1 MNRRARF
8 IEQLNHLL
16 YGNRERVAR
25 GLRIIGLLNTL
36 AMVVLL
42 LYAYGADLEADDISS
57 TFKWLELSVAV
68 YALHFLVRWLYSL
81 HRRNFLRE
89 NLFESILVGFFL
101 FVFLT
106 NGLGIYLFYNIFLL
120 LDLSDYRLFYESIIS
135 TYLVAILAFSVVR
148 SSQTISDL
156 KINPAT
162 TFIASFILLILIGTG
177 LLMMPAMST
186 APGGVNFLDALFT
199 STSASCVTGLSVI
212 SAASDFSVKGQIVI
226 LFLIQLGGIGIVSFA
241 TFFATFLSQG
251 VGIKQQAI
259 IQNVLSSEN
268 LSSARTL
275 LKQVIVLTFI
285 IELLGSVAVF
295 MTWNKDVE
303 FYTPQYIEA
312 KPKILSQV
320 DSTLSDTTAIV
331 GDTNHTIGDEGLPTN
346 DGGNVTAT
354 DSTQLGDGGLPTAGG
369 ETTNDSTQQN
379 GDVVVAGNTA
389 TNPSADLPPNLR
401 VNNSLGNKI
410 YYSVFH
416 SISAFCNAG
425 FSLFPDGLYQK
436 GVRNSYILHLVFV
449 LIITFGSLGFS
460 AIQDIFSPKKL
471 RERLAMPWKQWSLS
485 TRIAVN
491 MTLFLT
497 ILGMVG
503 FYLLERNKPALQDKN
518 LIEAL
523 ITSLFQS
530 ATTRT
535 AGFNTVEL
543 GLSTPSLPSYIMMIF
558 LMFIGAA
565 PGSTGGGIKTSTF
578 LLLLMS
584 ALANI
589 QGKKTVDLG
598 KRQIAADVISR
609 AFSIVAFAIMYNFVC
624 MFILAITQPNVPLM
638 QLFFEQIS
646 AFATVGLSTGITSN
660 LTEASK
666 VVIIVSMYI
675 GRVGT
680 LTLALALS
688 KKVISTSYNYPTSH
702 VMVG

>member
-1 MNRRARF
+1 MNQRARF

-16 YGNRERVAR
+16 YSNQERIAHI
-25 GLRIIGLLNTL
+25 LRIINNVNTS
-36 AMVVLL
+36 AIIVLL
-42 LYAYGADLEADDISS
+42 LYCYGADLEADDISS
-57 TFKWLELSVAV
+57 VFNWLELNIFV
-68 YALHFLVRWLYSL
+68 YALHFLVRWLYAL
-81 HRRNFLRE
+81 NRRVFITE
-89 NLFESILVGFFL
+89 NLFETILVGVFL
-101 FVFLT
+101 FVGLT
-106 NGLGIYLFYNIFLL
+106 NALGLYLFYNIFLL
-120 LDLSDYRLFYESIIS
+120 LEFADYRVFYESIIA
-135 TYLVAILAFSVVR
+135 TYLVALLSYSVVR
-148 SSQTISDL
+148 SSQAVSDL

-259 IQNVLSSEN
+259 IQDVLSSES
-268 LSSARTL
+268 LSSARNL

-285 IELLGSVAVF
+285 IEVLGSIAVF
-295 MTWNKDVE
+295 MTWNKDVV
-303 FYTPQYIEA
+303 FYTPEYKTEITLN
-312 KPKILSQV
+312 KPFI
-320 DSTLSDTTAIV
+320 DTTNTV
-331 GDTNHTIGDEGLPTN
+331 QPNTVDTVKIDTAEINIDEGLPTF
-346 DGGNVTAT
+346 GEEKEVAQVST
-354 DSTQLGDGGLPTAGG
+354 DSTKKD
-369 ETTNDSTQQN
+369 ETNTGTVAST
-379 GDVVVAGNTA
+379 DPSNTGVPA
-389 TNPSADLPPNLR
+389 NLR
-401 VNNSLGNKI
+401 INNSLGNKI
-410 YYSVFH
+410 YFSVFH

-436 GVRNSYILHLVFV
+436 GVRSSYILHLVFV

-460 AIQDIFSPKKL
+460 AIQDIFSPKNM
-471 RERLAMPWKQWSLS
+471 RERLAMPWKQWSLG

-497 ILGMVG
+497 ILGAVG
-503 FYLLERNKPALQDKN
+503 FYFLEQGKPALQDKN
-518 LIEAL
+518 LLESI

-543 GLSTPSLPSYIMMIF
+543 GLSTPSLPSYIMIIF

-565 PGSTGGGIKTSTF
+565 PGSTGGGIKTTTF
-578 LLLLMS
+578 LLLIMS
-584 ALANI
+584 AIANI

-598 KRQIAADVISR
+598 RRQIAQDVISR
-609 AFSIVAFAIMYNFVC
+609 AFSIVAFAITYNFVC
-624 MFILAITQPNVPLM
+624 MFILAITQPNAPLL

-646 AFATVGLSTGITSN
+646 AFATVGLSTGITGN
-660 LTEASK
+660 LTEGSK
-666 VVIIVSMYI
+666 IVIITSMYI

-688 KKVISTSYNYPTSH
+688 KKVISTSYKYPTAH

>member
-1 MNRRARF
+1 MNQRARF

-16 YGNRERVAR
+16 YSNQERIAHI
-25 GLRIIGLLNTL
+25 LRIISTINTS
-36 AMVVLL
+36 AIVVLL
-42 LYAYGADLEADDISS
+42 LYCYGADLEADNVSS
-57 TFKWLELSVAV
+57 VFSWLELNIFV
-68 YALHFLVRWLYSL
+68 YALHFMVRWLYSIN
-81 HRRNFLRE
+81 RRTFLKE
-89 NLFESILVGFFL
+89 NLFETILVGFFL
-101 FVFLT
+101 FVGFT
-106 NGLGIYLFYNIFLL
+106 NTLGLYLFYNVFLL
-120 LDLSDYRLFYESIIS
+120 LEFADYRVFYESVIS
-135 TYLVAILAFSVVR
+135 IYLVALLAYSVVR
-148 SSQTISDL
+148 SSQAVSDL

-162 TFIASFILLILIGTG
+162 TFIASFVLLILIGTG

-186 APGGVNFLDALFT
+186 GDGGINFLDALFT

-259 IQNVLSSEN
+259 IQDVLSSEN
-268 LSSARTL
+268 LSSARNL

-285 IELLGSVAVF
+285 IEVLGSIAVF
-295 MTWNKDVE
+295 MTWNKDVV
-303 FYTPQYIEA
+303 FYTPEYK
-312 KPKILSQV
+312 KPI
-320 DSTLSDTTAIV
+320 TLNKPFIDTTSKVQPVIV
-331 GDTNHTIGDEGLPTN
+331 DTSKIDTAEINMDEGLPTFGEEN
-346 DGGNVTAT
+346 QVAEVRTDTSKTGSDSVITVTT
-354 DSTQLGDGGLPTAGG
+354 SV
-369 ETTNDSTQQN
+369 S
-379 GDVVVAGNTA
+379 
-389 TNPSADLPPNLR
+389 PSSGVPPNLR
-401 VNNSLGNKI
+401 INNSLGNKI

-436 GVRNSYILHLVFV
+436 GVRSSYILHLVFV

-460 AIQDIFSPKKL
+460 AIQDIFSPQKM
-471 RERLAMPWKQWSLS
+471 RERLAMPWKQWSLG

-497 ILGMVG
+497 ILGAVG
-503 FYLLERNKPALQDKN
+503 FYFLEQGKPALEGKN
-518 LIEAL
+518 TLEAI

-543 GLSTPSLPSYIMMIF
+543 GLSTPSLPSYIMIIF

-565 PGSTGGGIKTSTF
+565 PGSTGGGIKTTTF
-578 LLLLMS
+578 LLLIMS
-584 ALANI
+584 AMANI

-598 KRQIAADVISR
+598 KRQIAQDVISR
-609 AFSIVAFAIMYNFVC
+609 AFSIVAFAITYNFVC
-624 MFILAITQPNVPLM
+624 MFILAITQPNAPLL

-646 AFATVGLSTGITSN
+646 AFATVGLSTGITGN
-660 LTEASK
+660 LTEGSK
-666 VVIIVSMYI
+666 IVIITSMYI

-688 KKVISTSYNYPTSH
+688 KKVISTSYKYPTAH

>member
-1 MNRRARF
+1 MNQRARF

-16 YGNRERVAR
+16 YSNQERISHI
-25 GLRIIGLLNTL
+25 LRIISNINTS
-36 AMVVLL
+36 AIVVLL
-42 LYAYGADLEADDISS
+42 LYCYGADLEADDVSS
-57 TFKWLELSVAV
+57 VFNWLELNIFV
-68 YALHFLVRWLYSL
+68 YALHFMVRWLYAIN
-81 HRRNFLRE
+81 RRSFLRE
-89 NLFESILVGFFL
+89 NLFETILVGFFL
-101 FVFLT
+101 FVGLT
-106 NGLGIYLFYNIFLL
+106 NTLGLYLFYNIFLL
-120 LDLSDYRLFYESIIS
+120 LDFADYRVFYESVVS
-135 TYLVAILAFSVVR
+135 TYLVALLAYSVVR
-148 SSQTISDL
+148 SSQAVSDL

-186 APGGVNFLDALFT
+186 GAGGIGFLDALFT

-259 IQNVLSSEN
+259 IQDVLSSEN
-268 LSSARTL
+268 LSSARNL

-285 IELLGSVAVF
+285 IEVLGSIAVF
-295 MTWNKDVE
+295 MTWNKDVV
-303 FYTPQYIEA
+303 FYTPEYK
-312 KPKILSQV
+312 KPITIQKPFI
-320 DSTLSDTTAIV
+320 DTTSKV
-331 GDTNHTIGDEGLPTN
+331 QPVTVDTAKIDTAEINIDEGLPTFGEEKQVALVKN
-346 DGGNVTAT
+346 DTSKTGSDGVVTVA
-354 DSTQLGDGGLPTAGG
+354 SSEPANAG
-369 ETTNDSTQQN
+369 
-379 GDVVVAGNTA
+379 V
-389 TNPSADLPPNLR
+389 PPNLR
-401 VNNSLGNKI
+401 INNSLGNKI
-410 YYSVFH
+410 YYSIFH

-436 GVRNSYILHLVFV
+436 GVRSSYILHLVFV

-460 AIQDIFSPKKL
+460 AIQDIFSPQKM
-471 RERLAMPWKQWSLS
+471 RERLAMPWKQWSLG

-497 ILGMVG
+497 ILGAVG
-503 FYLLERNKPALQDKN
+503 FYFLEQGKPALEGKN
-518 LIEAL
+518 TLEAI

-543 GLSTPSLPSYIMMIF
+543 GLSTPSLPSYIMIIF

-578 LLLLMS
+578 LLLIMS
-584 ALANI
+584 AMANI

-598 KRQIAADVISR
+598 KRQIAQDVISR
-609 AFSIVAFAIMYNFVC
+609 AFSIVAFAITYNFVC
-624 MFILAITQPNVPLM
+624 MFILAITQPNAPLL

-646 AFATVGLSTGITSN
+646 AFATVGLSTGITGN
-660 LTEASK
+660 LTEGSK
-666 VVIIVSMYI
+666 IVIITSMYI

-688 KKVISTSYNYPTSH
+688 KKVISTSYKYPTAH